1 MKLRSSL
8 LAILMPTLASADEV
22 LLNWREDTGAWVGKR
37 LTTVPGHYLS
47 FDANGVPTI
56 VPYTGA
62 TGDVVGPASAT
73 TGAFPTFSGTTGKVI
88 ANSIYTPAYVL
99 SRANHSGSQ
108 AVNTITGLA
117 PVATSGSA
125 TDLSAG
131 SLADAR
137 LSANI
142 PRLAS
147 ANTFTA
153 DTQTIATANLPALV
167 VNSTGGGGTNKAA
180 AFAAGSGAGIISFDN
195 SGDFGIGSN
204 TKANVTTTPGS
215 GGETWR
221 MWIKGATGNVGI
233 GTTAPSEKL
242 HVVGSAQFDAA
253 SPYINLKSSAGG
265 NYYIQSNST
274 TLGYNGGNYLAYLVP
289 AGKGHAWIES
299 TNTRMIIEPTTGNV
313 GIGTTS
319 PTSKLDV
326 AETWNGPVINVT
338 GASGTGSF
346 ATITFATQAAAIPVG
361 TTVVIASVNPSGYN
375 GTAVVTA
382 SSVTSVSYANA
393 TTATY
398 VSGGTVQRQF
408 TAIKANVTDTASDPT
423 SKLLD
428 LQVGGVSKFS
438 INKAGDLTM
447 NSAADPGTY
456 ISNPY
461 LGFLFFGGNARSFF
475 LGQDGGG
482 NGLANMS
489 SFGSIG
495 FSSAAIP
502 AYNTSDVR
510 LWRDGAG
517 QLALRNGAN
526 AQTFRVYNTYSNAG
540 VDVEYLQLSTSV
552 NGFRVGTNSSGSG
565 TPRPLFL
572 GVGGGSQWQ
581 INTAGHIGTFGSDN
595 LYDIGASG
603 ANRPRN
609 VYVGNSL
616 TTGSIAPNSGTDLI
630 FNGASTGAAWKITP
644 SGHFHA
650 FVDNAYDIGANGA
663 SRPRDIHVGRY
674 LMLGSTGAIGFSS
687 RSYFRSPSD
696 GVMTLVNT
704 PETDFN
710 RLQFGGTTASF
721 PAIKRVGAEFQ
732 IVKADTAAASNV
744 AAADADMTFI
754 EDRFRRKGTGTPEAA
769 VTAPIGAVYHRTDGG
784 AGTSFYVKESGTGNT
799 GWVAK

>member
-56 VPYTGA
+56 LPYTGA

-73 TGAFPTFSGTTGKVI
+73 SGAFPTFSGTTGKVI

-99 SRANHSGSQ
+99 SRANHSGTQ

-131 SLADAR
+131 SLADVR

-167 VNSTGGGGTNKAA
+167 VNSTGGSGTNKAA

-204 TKANVTTTPGS
+204 TKANVTTAPG
-215 GGETWR
+215 GGGDTYR

-233 GTTAPSEKL
+233 GTTAPGAKL
-242 HVVGSAQFDAA
+242 DVAGGTVKIEAGSAQGFGQRVPVLAFYRSDL
-253 SPYINLKSSAGG
+253 PTTYLNKITSSASGILSQSAITFDLANGPSTTVTPFQVTADQTVGLGG
-265 NYYIQSNST
+265 NIANNDLFGASMVIK
-274 TLGYNGGNYLAYLVP
+274 A
-289 AGKGHAWIES
+289 
-299 TNTRMIIEPTTGNV
+299 GNV

-338 GASGTGSF
+338 GASGTGTV

-393 TTATY
+393 TTAAY

-408 TAIKANVTDTASDPT
+408 TAIKANVTDTASHT
-423 SKLLD
+423 SSNLLD
-428 LQVGGVSKFS
+428 LQVGGVSKASF
-438 INKAGDLTM
+438 NKDGVLAMGVNGAATM
-447 NSAADPGTY
+447 ADG
-456 ISNPY
+456 SN
-461 LGFLFFGGNARSFF
+461 GFLFKGAGVQGLYVGQNGSGQGAVVLPSHGLLGFSNAGIPTGPSLDTILLREAGGNHLS
-475 LGQDGGG
+475 Q
-482 NGLANMS
+482 
-489 SFGSIG
+489 
-495 FSSAAIP
+495 
-502 AYNTSDVR
+502 
-510 LWRDGAG
+510 
-517 QLALRNGAN
+517 RNGALG
-526 AQTFRVYNTYSNAG
+526 QTFSVYGTYPSATAWERFSITAPTSGNVVMGTYKGTGGIARGLELQTDGVTRMTLGTSEIITTLPFTSSGLGKFAG
-540 VDVEYLQLSTSV
+540 VQL
-552 NGFRVGTNSSGSG
+552 GTSGSSRLVSPG
-565 TPRPLFL
+565 YGIATFL
-572 GVGGGSQWQ
+572 
-581 INTAGHIGTFGSDN
+581 D
-595 LYDIGASG
+595 
-603 ANRPRN
+603 
-609 VYVGNSL
+609 
-616 TTGSIAPNSGTDLI
+616 
-630 FNGASTGAAWKITP
+630 
-644 SGHFHA
+644 
-650 FVDNAYDIGANGA
+650 
-663 SRPRDIHVGRY
+663 
-674 LMLGSTGAIGFSS
+674 
-687 RSYFRSPSD
+687 SD
-696 GVMTLVNT
+696 GTGN
-704 PETDFN
+704 FN
-710 RLQFGGTTASF
+710 KLNLAGNTASF

-732 IVKADTAAASNV
+732 IVKADTSAASNV

-754 EDRFRRKGTGTPEAA
+754 EDRYRRKGTGTPEAA
-769 VTAPIGAVYHRTDGG
+769 VTAPIGAVFHRTDGG

>member
-56 VPYTGA
+56 LPYTGA

-73 TGAFPTFSGTTGKVI
+73 SGVFPTFSGTTGKVI

-99 SRANHSGSQ
+99 SRANHSGTQ

-153 DTQTIATANLPALV
+153 DTQTIATANNPALV
-167 VNSTGGGGTNKAA
+167 VNSTGGSGTNKAA

-233 GTTAPSEKL
+233 GTTAPSTLL
-242 HVVGSAQFDAA
+242 HIHKDQNTDTELRVQNSSDLSSATANINLVGSQGSTLVLQANPTTGAA
-253 SPYINLKSSAGG
+253 PDTTRAVIKSTANVFGLNLKAESSAG
-265 NYYIQSNST
+265 
-274 TLGYNGGNYLAYLVP
+274 TLQFYTGGGAAANERLRITA
-289 AGKGHAWIES
+289 A
-299 TNTRMIIEPTTGNV
+299 GNV
-313 GIGTTS
+313 GIGTTAPLEKLHVLGGKVLFGDPTDS
-319 PTSKLDV
+319 TGTAGNGDLTLRAWRAPQLNMVANNASSEPFGLNLKAGATTLAGINVNVANGEVKIGGFWNGGYFPTFYSNNVERMRIDTAGNVGIGTNAPTSNLTV
-326 AETWNGPVINVT
+326 AQSAT
-338 GASGTGSF
+338 GVGTISVG
-346 ATITFATQAAAIPVG
+346 AAG
-361 TTVVIASVNPSGYN
+361 TTVTGVNTQFLNTFKVGDTITSAGQTLTISAIASDTSMTTSAAGALISGQAY
-375 GTAVVTA
+375 TLV
-382 SSVTSVSYANA
+382 
-393 TTATY
+393 
-398 VSGGTVQRQF
+398 GGTRF
-408 TAIKANVTDTASDPT
+408 TVA
-423 SKLLD
+423 
-428 LQVGGVSKFS
+428 
-438 INKAGDLTM
+438 
-447 NSAADPGTY
+447 
-456 ISNPY
+456 
-461 LGFLFFGGNARSFF
+461 
-475 LGQDGGG
+475 G
-482 NGLANMS
+482 NGKVGI
-489 SFGSIG
+489 GSNV
-495 FSSAAIP
+495 F
-502 AYNTSDVR
+502 
-510 LWRDGAG
+510 LERDGADNT
-517 QLALRNGAN
+517 LALRNGAA

-609 VYVGNSL
+609 VYVG
-616 TTGSIAPNSGTDLI
+616 TSITCAVSATVGGGGYL
-630 FNGASTGAAWKITP
+630 
-644 SGHFHA
+644 FHA
-650 FVDNAYDIGANGA
+650 NQA
-663 SRPRDIHVGRY
+663 
-674 LMLGSTGAIGFSS
+674 AIGSS
-687 RSYFRSPSD
+687 GNGKHILFDSGGTFYD
-696 GVMTLVNT
+696 
-704 PETDFN
+704 
-710 RLQFGGTTASF
+710 RLQFGGTSASF
-721 PAIKRVGAEFQ
+721 PAIKRVGADFQ
-732 IVKADTAAASNV
+732 VVVANTSAASNV

>member
-56 VPYTGA
+56 LPYTGA

-73 TGAFPTFSGTTGKVI
+73 SGVFPTFSGTTGKVI

-99 SRANHSGSQ
+99 SRANHSGTQ

-180 AFAAGSGAGIISFDN
+180 AFVAGAGAGVISFDN
-195 SGDFGIGSN
+195 SGAFAIGSN
-204 TKANVTTTPGS
+204 TKTNVTTAPGS
-215 GGETWR
+215 GGDTYR
-221 MWIKGATGNVGI
+221 LWI
-233 GTTAPSEKL
+233 
-242 HVVGSAQFDAA
+242 
-253 SPYINLKSSAGG
+253 
-265 NYYIQSNST
+265 
-274 TLGYNGGNYLAYLVP
+274 NG
-289 AGKGHAWIES
+289 
-299 TNTRMIIEPTTGNV
+299 TTGNV

-319 PTSKLDV
+319 PTSKLEV
-326 AETWNGPVINVT
+326 AETFNGSVINVT

-361 TTVVIASVNPSGYN
+361 ATVVIASVNPSGYN

-393 TTATY
+393 TTAAW

-408 TAIKANVTDTASDPT
+408 TAIKANVTDTASHT
-423 SKLLD
+423 SSNLLD

-517 QLALRNGAN
+517 QLALRNGALG
-526 AQTFRVYNTYSNAG
+526 QTFSVYGTYPSATAW
-540 VDVEYLQLSTSV
+540 ERFSISAPTSGNV
-552 NGFRVGTNSSGSG
+552 VMGT
-565 TPRPLFL
+565 
-572 GVGGGSQWQ
+572 
-581 INTAGHIGTFGSDN
+581 
-595 LYDIGASG
+595 Y
-603 ANRPRN
+603 
-609 VYVGNSL
+609 
-616 TTGSIAPNSGTDLI
+616 
-630 FNGASTGAAWKITP
+630 
-644 SGHFHA
+644 
-650 FVDNAYDIGANGA
+650 
-663 SRPRDIHVGRY
+663 
-674 LMLGSTGAIGFSS
+674 
-687 RSYFRSPSD
+687 
-696 GVMTLVNT
+696 
-704 PETDFN
+704 
-710 RLQFGGTTASF
+710 
-721 PAIKRVGAEFQ
+721 
-732 IVKADTAAASNV
+732 
-744 AAADADMTFI
+744 
-754 EDRFRRKGTGTPEAA
+754 KGTGGIARGLELQTDG
-769 VTAPIGAVYHRTDGG
+769 VTRMRINAEGTNIQFPSGLGLQRTDGG
-784 AGTSFYVKESGTGNT
+784 GAIFDFTYNGVQFSNTDGLGVSWSTITGPASSKHVGVYGYASEPGVVQINSSVKGTFRDLRVRSVIQQPPASITPATNGDLVVEATNNTTLTFRLKGTDGT
-799 GWVAK
+799 VRSATLTLAP